1 MQKLHPLLLIH
12 GFPHDHTVWDFQILG
27 LRAVADIIA
36 PDLRGFGVG
45 SKVHVPEVMSMAE
58 YALDLKL
65 QLDTQEIDRVVLCG
79 LSMGGY
85 VAMSFQEL
93 FPERVKG
100 LILCNTR
107 AGADDEEAKRKRYEV
122 AEKAFDPGMQV
133 VARELL
139 PKMLSEK
146 TRMERAPVADAI
158 HRMMIAQRPDAV
170 AAAAQ
175 GMAIRPDRRE
185 FLKKVELPTLIMT
198 GDNDPIMDLDT
209 SKEMNKAISGSELVV
224 IDDAAHLSNVDQP
237 ERFNEAIREFLKKIP
252 D

>member
-1 MQKLHPLLLIH
+1 
-12 GFPHDHTVWDFQILG
+12 
-27 LRAVADIIA
+27 
-36 PDLRGFGVG
+36 
-45 SKVHVPEVMSMAE
+45 
-58 YALDLKL
+58 
-65 QLDTQEIDRVVLCG
+65 
-79 LSMGGY
+79 
-85 VAMSFQEL
+85 
-93 FPERVKG
+93 
-100 LILCNTR
+100 
-107 AGADDEEAKRKRYEV
+107 
-122 AEKAFDPGMQV
+122 
-133 VARELL
+133 
-139 PKMLSEK
+139 
-146 TRMERAPVADAI
+146 
-158 HRMMIAQRPDAV
+158 MMAQRPDAV